1 MTRSIHRLAAQG
13 LTEAVAFYR
22 SEVGAGLARRFLNN
36 FERIAKLLEEFP
48 GIGTPTEDGRQVFPL
63 GDFPYSIIYR
73 AESTGIKI
81 LVVRHDR
88 RDPEHGE
95 TRR

>member
-1 MTRSIHRLAAQG
+1 MTRSIHRLAAKD
-13 LTEAVAFYR
+13 LTEAVDFYR
-22 SEVGAGLARRFLNN
+22 SEVGTGMARRFLNN

-48 GIGTPTEDGRQVFPL
+48 GIGTPTEDGRQIFPL

-73 AESTGIKI
+73 AEAAGIRV

-95 TRR
+95 SRR

>member
-1 MTRSIHRLAAQG
+1 MTRSIHRLAAQD

-48 GIGTPTEDGRQVFPL
+48 GIGTPAEAGRQVFPL

-73 AESTGIKI
+73 AEAQGIRV

-88 RDPEHGE
+88 RDPDYGE
-95 TRR
+95 SRR